1 MLFLYGFSLI
11 ALTPVQCLFDNNWNL
26 RMYVYSGDFIKY
38 CFRPINL
45 FFYYMSEVFDI
56 KGLGQL
62 AFGIGTL
69 AYAWSKLGIGI
80 SVLLIVKV
88 ILCLITASLFMI
100 ALMNLAA
107 ATCFWVVQSGYVMVM
122 ANKFKD
128 YAKYPATIF
137 NRVFRFIFTFI
148 IPITFIAYYPSLV
161 ILRPDAVPLL
171 SWLSPLIGC
180 LFFYIS
186 YLVWM
191 RGATRYNGTGS

>member
-1 MLFLYGFSLI
+1 M
-11 ALTPVQCLFDNNWNL
+11 
-26 RMYVYSGDFIKY
+26 
-38 CFRPINL
+38 
-45 FFYYMSEVFDI
+45 
-56 KGLGQL
+56 
-62 AFGIGTL
+62 
-69 AYAWSKLGIGI
+69 
-80 SVLLIVKV
+80 
-88 ILCLITASLFMI
+88 
-100 ALMNLAA
+100 
-107 ATCFWVVQSGYVMVM
+107 VQSGYVMVM
-122 ANKFKD
+122 ASKFKD

-161 ILRPDAVPLL
+161 ILRPDAVPPL

>member
-1 MLFLYGFSLI
+1 
-11 ALTPVQCLFDNNWNL
+11 
-26 RMYVYSGDFIKY
+26 
-38 CFRPINL
+38 
-45 FFYYMSEVFDI
+45 MSEVFDI

-69 AYAWSKLGIGI
+69 AYAWSRLGIGI

-122 ANKFKD
+122 ASKFKD

>member
-1 MLFLYGFSLI
+1 MPLRE
-11 ALTPVQCLFDNNWNL
+11 ALT
-26 RMYVYSGDFIKY
+26 M
-38 CFRPINL
+38 
-45 FFYYMSEVFDI
+45 
-56 KGLGQL
+56 
-62 AFGIGTL
+62 
-69 AYAWSKLGIGI
+69 LGIQLFWAL
-80 SVLLIVKV
+80 VMLLV
-88 ILCLITASLFMI
+88 SDLFWHRSMR
-100 ALMNLAA
+100 
-107 ATCFWVVQSGYVMVM
+107 VQSGYVMVM
-122 ANKFKD
+122 ASKFKD